1 VSDVT
6 FADYTDQEVVRSCEH
21 WCVLSAKRSA
31 DGVRELL
38 TVFSAA
44 LSCNPEFRRALKTDL
59 GMLLMLQHQGMLRV
73 YGLMESDGVVVLRTE
88 FSDSLSLR
96 EQMLSGRWFSAD
108 EVIDIGW
115 QLCSALQR
123 AHNPGLSHGHI
134 TADTVLVSDSL
145 QATLV
150 EFGYARWLRAAE
162 RHGTAAGDSGTGML
176 SMGGLISREQVEG
189 DLRDLARLLRELLQ
203 GTNAALEADAGV
215 FVGLE
220 RLLGRFLDESGGQ
233 LPATAREF
241 QGRLGELLIGPGP
254 GVMPVV
260 DERPRAFSSGRSI
273 VRGLFESAPSMS
285 ASGAAVER
293 PAGSASRLQ
302 NLPFWVV
309 VCVLVILAVV
319 AAVLW

>member
-1 VSDVT
+1 MSDVT
-6 FADYTDQEVVRSCEH
+6 LADYTDQEAVRSCEH
-21 WCVLSAKRSA
+21 WCVLSARRTA
-31 DGVRELL
+31 DGVGEFL

-59 GMLLMLQHQGMLRV
+59 GMLLRLQHPGLLRV

-88 FSDSLSLR
+88 CNDALSLR
-96 EQMLSGRWFSAD
+96 EQMLSERLFSAD

-123 AHNPGLSHGHI
+123 AHNSGLSHGQI
-134 TADTVLVSDSL
+134 SADTVLVSDSL
-145 QATLV
+145 QATLL

-162 RHGTAAGDSGTGML
+162 RRGVAVGEGGGGVLPLA
-176 SMGGLISREQVEG
+176 GLISREQVEG

-203 GTNAALEADAGV
+203 RTDASLESDVGV

-241 QGRLGELLIGPGP
+241 QGRLGELLIGPGS

-260 DERPRAFSSGRSI
+260 DERPPAFSSGRSI
-273 VRGLFESAPSMS
+273 VKGLFDSGSAVL
-285 ASGAAVER
+285 SGDAAVGR

-302 NLPFWVV
+302 KLPFWVV
-309 VCVLVILAVV
+309 VCVLVILFVV